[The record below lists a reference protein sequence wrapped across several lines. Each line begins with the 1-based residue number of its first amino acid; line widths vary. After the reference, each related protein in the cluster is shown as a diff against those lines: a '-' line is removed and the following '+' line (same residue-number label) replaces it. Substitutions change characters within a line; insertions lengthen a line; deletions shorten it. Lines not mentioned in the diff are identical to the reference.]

1 MSVSRIAKLWIRPPT
16 ARSRPLRRTRPM
28 ALEPLESRMALAGGP
43 DLSVATA
50 PAEIGFASASPR
62 ADEWAMRWDAKQDG
76 SPQATAGNADTGT
89 PFATAHGSSSL
100 VTIRSDSP
108 FLAIRADGSNVTAR
122 ADSSYQA
129 AHADASSS
137 SSDGAVPAAKVDTAV
152 PGVSIDGVTPL
163 PASTPDDGGESSASD
178 PSSSPAQGGSGGGT
192 NTPPN
197 VEGSLAGP
205 EPTDPTGQIFQT
217 ADNQDDF
224 NPGLLDPL
232 AWTVTEDQPFA
243 DGAESG
249 DAEEP
254 LLLTGTAGVAGPS
267 TLMDRPDETAI
278 GGASGYR
285 SAVGWRADSFALSQP
300 GDEQIQG
307 LRDPLAIGP
316 RDDSIAEG
324 TTPWRRFLNGS
335 ALREETGLNDRE
347 HIAEL
352 SPLAGSPALALAA
365 TLWSAPTRFQTG
377 LEAEKTCSAAKKGSL
392 DIEPSTPS
400 WKVFVMGL
408 DRAIERSC
416 GEVRRG
422 LSADTGA
429 PGQRVQADD
438 SAGLRLEWR
447 GAIVPTAAPPVRES
461 STDPSECGGGSPAAE
476 ATGSFVPAVIELG
489 EFLLENLLN
498 PVFGHEHGGNRN
510 SQ

>member
-1 MSVSRIAKLWIRPPT
+1 MSVSRIAKLWVRPPT

-43 DLSVATA
+43 DLSVAMA
-50 PAEIGFASASPR
+50 PAEIGSASVSPR

-76 SPQATAGNADTGT
+76 SAQATAGKADTGT
-89 PFATAHGSSSL
+89 PVATAHGGSSL
-100 VTIRSDSP
+100 VTIRSGSP

-122 ADSSYQA
+122 AGSPYQS
-129 AHADASSS
+129 AHADAT
-137 SSDGAVPAAKVDTAV
+137 SSDGAVPAAEVDTAV
-152 PGVSIDGVTPL
+152 PGARVDGVTPL
-163 PASTPDDGGESSASD
+163 PASTSDDGGESSGSD

-232 AWTVTEDQPFA
+232 AWTVTEDEPFA

-267 TLMDRPDETAI
+267 TLMDRPDETAVV
-278 GGASGYR
+278 GASGYR

-307 LRDPLAIGP
+307 LRDPLTIGP

-324 TTPWRRFLNGS
+324 TTPWRRFLNGR
-335 ALREETGLNDRE
+335 ALGEETGLNDRE

-365 TLWSAPTRFQTG
+365 TLWSAPTRSRTG
-377 LEAEKTCSAAKKGSL
+377 LEAEHTRSAAKKGSL
-392 DIEPSTPS
+392 DAEPSPSTPS

-422 LSADTGA
+422 LSADARA
-429 PGQRVQADD
+429 PGQREQADD

-447 GAIVPTAAPPVRES
+447 GAMVPTAAPPMRES
-461 STDPSECGGGSPAAE
+461 STEPSQCGGESAA
-476 ATGSFVPAVIELG
+476 ADSLVPAVIELG
-489 EFLLENLLN
+489 EFLLENFLN
-498 PVFGHEHGGNRN
+498 PVFGHEHGGNRD